1 MSLDRLALAA
11 HDMGFGGGWLD
22 PAAASPCVGFKCTLC
37 MRKKPVLFLVAMTSH
52 TARQYFW
59 FYGYPMPLAEGWS
72 RLS

>member
-1 MSLDRLALAA
+1 
-11 HDMGFGGGWLD
+11 MGL
-22 PAAASPCVGFKCTLC
+22 SVMLGFTCILCT
-37 MRKKPVLFLVAMTSH
+37 REKPVLFLAPMTFP